1 MKKYKYVVVSG
12 CSFSACDA
20 PNTPLPGETYG
31 DVVADHYGAKCY
43 NLAKSGGSLPYMHRV
58 ILKWCSQNLD
68 KWKDTLVI
76 LGLTAMSR
84 MEIWNNKAYNI
95 LKENKKCSQR
105 PQSGTDGPMGEEFP
119 TRKKYEGKRRS
130 NAMDIPIIDSQSG
143 PWYGNFGEAL
153 QHTDGD
159 GEFYNSDWGHVYPF
173 INEWADKERK
183 NYFINFYNDNAQFLI
198 ATQIFIGLQ
207 SFFKANNIDYIFFDA
222 IDSTTREVHKDYTRH
237 HTKHELIR
245 INNARA
251 AKDHK
256 LVFDNLVSQEN
267 WFYHPKY
274 FDIMDMTERNPD
286 MRASEDDV
294 HPNKKAHKYWG
305 ECLIE
310 FIESKNEKV

>member
-95 LKENKKCSQR
+95 LKENKN
-105 PQSGTDGPMGEEFP
+105 GLVGDEFP
-119 TRKKYEGKRRS
+119 TRERYDGPP
-130 NAMDIPIIDSQSG
+130 IPIIDSQSG

-153 QHTDGD
+153 QHTDG
-159 GEFYNSDWGHVYPF
+159 EFYNSNWGHDYPF
-173 INEWADKERK
+173 INEWSNKERK

-198 ATQIFIGLQ
+198 ATQILIGLQ

-222 IDSTTREVHKDYTRH
+222 IDRDSRERYRDYTRH

-245 INNARA
+245 INNAGS

-274 FDIMDMTERNPD
+274 FDIMDMTEKNPY
-286 MRASEDDV
+286 MRASADDK

-310 FIESKNEKV
+310 YINEKV

>member
-1 MKKYKYVVVSG
+1 VKKYKYVVVSG

-84 MEIWNNKAYNI
+84 MEIWNNKAYSI
-95 LKENKKCSQR
+95 LKENKNEL
-105 PQSGTDGPMGEEFP
+105 TGEEFP
-119 TRKKYEGKRRS
+119 TRKKEHE
-130 NAMDIPIIDSQSG
+130 DIPIIDSQSG

-153 QHTDGD
+153 QHTDG
-159 GEFYNSDWGHVYPF
+159 EFYNSNWGHDYPF
-173 INEWADKERK
+173 INEWSNKERK

-222 IDSTTREVHKDYTRH
+222 IDRDSRERYIDYTRYNS
-237 HTKHELIR
+237 KSELIA
-245 INNARA
+245 INNAGVT
-251 AKDHK
+251 KDHK
-256 LVFDNLVSQEN
+256 LVFGNLVSQEN

-310 FIESKNEKV
+310 FNESKSEEI

>member
-1 MKKYKYVVVSG
+1 MNKYKYVVVSG

-43 NLAKSGGSLPYMHRV
+43 NLAKSGGSIPYMQRV

-95 LKENKKCSQR
+95 LKENKN
-105 PQSGTDGPMGEEFP
+105 GLVGDEFP
-119 TRKKYEGKRRS
+119 TRKKYEGG
-130 NAMDIPIIDSQSG
+130 NIPIIDAQSG
-143 PWYGNFGEAL
+143 PWYGNFGECL
-153 QHTDGD
+153 QHTLHSEGPRRGADED
-159 GEFYNSDWGHVYPF
+159 FYNSNWGHDYPF
-173 INEWADKERK
+173 INEWSNKERK

-222 IDSTTREVHKDYTRH
+222 IDGSAREVLKDYTRH

-274 FDIMDMTERNPD
+274 IDIMDMTEQNPD
-286 MRASEDDV
+286 MRASADDK

>member
-76 LGLTAMSR
+76 LGITAMSR
-84 MEIWNNKAYNI
+84 MEMWNNKAYNI
-95 LKENKKCSQR
+95 LKENKN
-105 PQSGTDGPMGEEFP
+105 GPMGDEFP
-119 TRKKYEGKRRS
+119 TRERYDGPP
-130 NAMDIPIIDSQSG
+130 IPIIDAQSG
-143 PWYGNFGEAL
+143 PWYGNFGECL
-153 QHTDGD
+153 QHTDD
-159 GEFYNSDWGHVYPF
+159 DFYNSHWGHDYPF
-173 INEWADKERK
+173 INEWPNKERK

-198 ATQIFIGLQ
+198 TTQILIGLQ

-222 IDSTTREVHKDYTRH
+222 IDRISRERYRDFEMSHNPETEIPSEAFV
-237 HTKHELIR
+237 
-245 INNARA
+245 
-251 AKDHK
+251 DHK

-274 FDIMDMTERNPD
+274 FDIMAMTEENPD
-286 MRASEDDV
+286 MRVSADDK

>member
-43 NLAKSGGSLPYMHRV
+43 NLAKSGGSIPYMHRV

-84 MEIWNNKAYNI
+84 MEMWNNKAYNI
-95 LKENKKCSQR
+95 LKENKNGFKV
-105 PQSGTDGPMGEEFP
+105 DEFP
-119 TRKKYEGKRRS
+119 TRKKEL
-130 NAMDIPIIDSQSG
+130 DDHIPIIDAQSG

-153 QHTDGD
+153 QHTDD
-159 GEFYNSDWGHVYPF
+159 
-173 INEWADKERK
+173 
-183 NYFINFYNDNAQFLI
+183 NFYNDNAQFLI
-198 ATQIFIGLQ
+198 TTQILIGLQ

-222 IDSTTREVHKDYTRH
+222 IDSTSREVHRDYTKN
-237 HTKHELIR
+237 HTKHELIA

-251 AKDHK
+251 SKDHK

-274 FDIMDMTERNPD
+274 IDIMEMTQKNPD
-286 MRASEDDV
+286 MRASAEDF

-305 ECLIE
+305 ECLIGFNE
-310 FIESKNEKV
+310 NKNEKV

>member
-95 LKENKKCSQR
+95 LKENKN
-105 PQSGTDGPMGEEFP
+105 GLVVDEFP
-119 TRKKYEGKRRS
+119 TRERYDGSRIS
-130 NAMDIPIIDSQSG
+130 GPPIPIIDSQSG

-153 QHTDGD
+153 QHTDG
-159 GEFYNSDWGHVYPF
+159 EFYNSNWGHDYPF
-173 INEWADKERK
+173 INEWTDKERK

-198 ATQIFIGLQ
+198 ATQILIGLQ
-207 SFFKANNIDYIFFDA
+207 SFFKANNIDHIFFDA
-222 IDSTTREVHKDYTRH
+222 IDRDSRERYRDYTRH
-237 HTKHELIR
+237 YTKHELIR
-245 INNARA
+245 INNAGS

-274 FDIMDMTERNPD
+274 IDIMDMTEQNPD
-286 MRASEDDV
+286 MRASADDK

-310 FIESKNEKV
+310 YINEKV

>member
-95 LKENKKCSQR
+95 LKENKN
-105 PQSGTDGPMGEEFP
+105 GLVGDEFP
-119 TRKKYEGKRRS
+119 TRERYDGSRIS
-130 NAMDIPIIDSQSG
+130 GPPIPIIDSQSG

-153 QHTDGD
+153 QHTDD
-159 GEFYNSDWGHVYPF
+159 TDDDVFYSSYWGHDYPF
-173 INEWADKERK
+173 INEWSNKERK

-222 IDSTTREVHKDYTRH
+222 IDRDSRERYRDYTRH

-274 FDIMDMTERNPD
+274 IDIMDMTEQNPD
-286 MRASEDDV
+286 MRASADDK

-310 FIESKNEKV
+310 YINEKV

>member
-1 MKKYKYVVVSG
+1 VNKYKYVVVSG

-43 NLAKSGGSLPYMHRV
+43 NLAKSGGSIPYMHRV

-76 LGLTAMSR
+76 LGLTATSR

-105 PQSGTDGPMGEEFP
+105 SRSGTDGPMGEEFP
-119 TRKKYEGKRRS
+119 TRKKYEGERSS

-153 QHTDGD
+153 QHTDED
-159 GEFYNSDWGHVYPF
+159 FYNSNWGHDYPF
-173 INEWADKERK
+173 INEWTDKERK

-207 SFFKANNIDYIFFDA
+207 SFFKVNNIDYIFFDA
-222 IDSTTREVHKDYTRH
+222 IDSTSREVHRDYTKH

-267 WFYHPKY
+267 WFSHPKY

-286 MRASEDDV
+286 MRASADDK

-310 FIESKNEKV
+310 YINEKV

>member
-1 MKKYKYVVVSG
+1 VKKYKYVVVSG

-31 DVVADHYGAKCY
+31 DVVADHSGAKCY

-153 QHTDGD
+153 QHTN
-159 GEFYNSDWGHVYPF
+159 GEFYNSNWGHVYPF

-222 IDSTTREVHKDYTRH
+222 IDRDSREAYRDYTNRV
-237 HTKHELIR
+237 TKHELIG

-251 AKDHK
+251 AKNHK

-274 FDIMDMTERNPD
+274 IDIMAMTERNPD
-286 MRASEDDV
+286 MRASEDDL

>member
-95 LKENKKCSQR
+95 LKENKN
-105 PQSGTDGPMGEEFP
+105 GPMGEEFP
-119 TRKKYEGKRRS
+119 TRERYDGPP
-130 NAMDIPIIDSQSG
+130 IPIIDSQSG

-153 QHTDGD
+153 QHTDD
-159 GEFYNSDWGHVYPF
+159 TDDDVFYSSYWGHDYPF
-173 INEWADKERK
+173 INEWSNKERK

-198 ATQIFIGLQ
+198 ATQILIGLQ
-207 SFFKANNIDYIFFDA
+207 SFFKANNIDHIFFDA
-222 IDSTTREVHKDYTRH
+222 IDRDSRERYRDYTRH
-237 HTKHELIR
+237 YTKHELIR
-245 INNARA
+245 INNAGS

-274 FDIMDMTERNPD
+274 FDIMDMTEKNPY
-286 MRASEDDV
+286 MRASADDK

-310 FIESKNEKV
+310 YINEKV

>member
-43 NLAKSGGSLPYMHRV
+43 NLAKSGGSIPYMHRV

-84 MEIWNNKAYNI
+84 SEIWNNKAYNI
-95 LKENKKCSQR
+95 LKENKNGLKV
-105 PQSGTDGPMGEEFP
+105 DEFP
-119 TRKKYEGKRRS
+119 TRKKYEGG
-130 NAMDIPIIDSQSG
+130 NIPIIDAQSG
-143 PWYGNFGEAL
+143 PWYGNFGESL
-153 QHTDGD
+153 QHTDD
-159 GEFYNSDWGHVYPF
+159 DFYNSTWGHDYPF
-173 INEWADKERK
+173 INEWSNKERK

-198 ATQIFIGLQ
+198 TTQILIGLQ

-222 IDSTTREVHKDYTRH
+222 IDSTSRELHRDYTKN
-237 HTKHELIR
+237 HTKHELIG

-251 AKDHK
+251 SKDHK

-274 FDIMDMTERNPD
+274 IDVMEMTEKNPD
-286 MRASEDDV
+286 MRASAEDF

-305 ECLIE
+305 ECLIG
-310 FIESKNEKV
+310 FIENKNEKV

>member
-119 TRKKYEGKRRS
+119 TRERYDGPP
-130 NAMDIPIIDSQSG
+130 IPIIDSQSG

-153 QHTDGD
+153 QHTDED
-159 GEFYNSDWGHVYPF
+159 FYRSTWGHDYPF
-173 INEWADKERK
+173 INEWPNKERK

-251 AKDHK
+251 AKNHK

-267 WFYHPKY
+267 WF
-274 FDIMDMTERNPD
+274 
-286 MRASEDDV
+286 
-294 HPNKKAHKYWG
+294 
-305 ECLIE
+305 
-310 FIESKNEKV
+310 

>member
-105 PQSGTDGPMGEEFP
+105 PRSGTDGPMGEEFP
-119 TRKKYEGKRRS
+119 TRKKEDEDEY
-130 NAMDIPIIDSQSG
+130 IPIIDSQSG

-153 QHTDGD
+153 QHTDED
-159 GEFYNSDWGHVYPF
+159 FYRSTWGHDYPF
-173 INEWADKERK
+173 INEWPNKERK

-198 ATQIFIGLQ
+198 TTQILIGLQ
-207 SFFKANNIDYIFFDA
+207 SFFKVNNIDYIFFDA
-222 IDSTTREVHKDYTRH
+222 IDRDSRERYKDY
-237 HTKHELIR
+237 
-245 INNARA
+245 
-251 AKDHK
+251 KDHK

-267 WFYHPKY
+267 WFSHPKY
-274 FDIMDMTERNPD
+274 FDIMDMTEKNPY
-286 MRASEDDV
+286 MRASADDK

>member
-1 MKKYKYVVVSG
+1 
-12 CSFSACDA
+12 
-20 PNTPLPGETYG
+20 
-31 DVVADHYGAKCY
+31 
-43 NLAKSGGSLPYMHRV
+43 
-58 ILKWCSQNLD
+58 
-68 KWKDTLVI
+68 
-76 LGLTAMSR
+76 

-105 PQSGTDGPMGEEFP
+105 PRSGTDGPMGEEFP
-119 TRKKYEGKRRS
+119 TREIYDS
-130 NAMDIPIIDSQSG
+130 PPIPIIDSQSG

-153 QHTDGD
+153 QHTDED
-159 GEFYNSDWGHVYPF
+159 FYRSTWGHDYPF
-173 INEWADKERK
+173 INEWPNKERK
-183 NYFINFYNDNAQFLI
+183 NYFINFYNDSAQFLI

-222 IDSTTREVHKDYTRH
+222 IDGLAREVLKDYTRH

-274 FDIMDMTERNPD
+274 IDIMDMTERNPD
-286 MRASEDDV
+286 MRASADDK

-310 FIESKNEKV
+310 YINEKV

>member
-84 MEIWNNKAYNI
+84 MEIWNNKAYSI
-95 LKENKKCSQR
+95 LKENKN
-105 PQSGTDGPMGEEFP
+105 GLVGDEFP
-119 TRKKYEGKRRS
+119 TRKKEHE
-130 NAMDIPIIDSQSG
+130 DIPIIDSQSG

-153 QHTDGD
+153 QHTDED
-159 GEFYNSDWGHVYPF
+159 FYHHSWGHDYPF
-173 INEWADKERK
+173 TRGWDEKERR

-222 IDSTTREVHKDYTRH
+222 IDRNSRERYRDYTRH

-251 AKDHK
+251 SKDHK
-256 LVFDNLVSQEN
+256 LLFDNLVSQEN
-267 WFYHPKY
+267 WFYHPIY
-274 FDIMDMTERNPD
+274 FDLMDMTEENPD
-286 MRASEDDV
+286 MRYSKKDL

-310 FIESKNEKV
+310 FNESKNEEV

>member
-95 LKENKKCSQR
+95 LKENKN
-105 PQSGTDGPMGEEFP
+105 GPMGEEFP
-119 TRKKYEGKRRS
+119 TRERYDGPP
-130 NAMDIPIIDSQSG
+130 IPIIDSQSG

-153 QHTDGD
+153 QHTN
-159 GEFYNSDWGHVYPF
+159 GEFYNSNWGHVYPF

-198 ATQIFIGLQ
+198 ATQILIGLQ
-207 SFFKANNIDYIFFDA
+207 SFFKANNIDHIFFDA
-222 IDSTTREVHKDYTRH
+222 IDRDSRERYRDYTRH

-274 FDIMDMTERNPD
+274 IDIMDMTERNPD

>member
-76 LGLTAMSR
+76 LGITAMSR
-84 MEIWNNKAYNI
+84 MEMWNNKAYNI
-95 LKENKKCSQR
+95 LKENKN
-105 PQSGTDGPMGEEFP
+105 GPMGDEFP
-119 TRKKYEGKRRS
+119 TRERYDGPP
-130 NAMDIPIIDSQSG
+130 IPIIDSQSG

-153 QHTDGD
+153 QHTDED
-159 GEFYNSDWGHVYPF
+159 FYRSTWGHDYPF
-173 INEWADKERK
+173 INEWPNKERK

-198 ATQIFIGLQ
+198 TTQILIGLQ

-222 IDSTTREVHKDYTRH
+222 IDRISRERYRDFEMSHNSETEIPSEAFV
-237 HTKHELIR
+237 
-245 INNARA
+245 
-251 AKDHK
+251 DHK

-274 FDIMDMTERNPD
+274 FDIMAMTEENPD
-286 MRASEDDV
+286 MRASVDDK